1 VKKVSLVFISLIV
14 VTFTLHVGIV
24 FSLTDDDHL
33 PLDVMIP
40 EGKAYDIANQ
50 EIYNTKSVTIF
61 FLVDHDWVYA
71 NQLQNDLITVDQY
84 QYNLD
89 NQGWKTFTPIS
100 ENIQYHY
107 YPNGGKSVTEINSLK
122 LINLSKGEHSIKIA
136 AKMCPIIAKY
146 SSIFGNTIDIGSTS
160 AHSNMIFFTVGKL
173 APNTIPEFQLWVITP
188 MFIVGCLV
196 VAGLRRKMA

>member
-1 VKKVSLVFISLIV
+1 MRKASLVFISIFLII
-14 VTFTLHVGIV
+14 VTFMLHVGIA

-33 PLDVMIP
+33 PLYVVIP

-50 EIYNTKSVTIF
+50 ERYNTNFVTIF

-107 YPNGGKSVTEINSLK
+107 VVTYMTADYVSGDIRPGSEELDVCWATREELLNLDMNPGVRDFMFKAFEKVNSVS
-122 LINLSKGEHSIKIA
+122 
-136 AKMCPIIAKY
+136 
-146 SSIFGNTIDIGSTS
+146 
-160 AHSNMIFFTVGKL
+160 
-173 APNTIPEFQLWVITP
+173 
-188 MFIVGCLV
+188 
-196 VAGLRRKMA
+196 